1 MISGTRSLMVM
12 LSIQRCGMSL
22 AQQTLSGW
30 STVVEMTKVRVPLS
44 ASTMPKKAVIFVFE

>member
-30 STVVEMTKVRVPLS
+30 STVVEKTKVRVPLS
-44 ASTMPKKAVIFVFE
+44 ASMMPKKAVIFVFE